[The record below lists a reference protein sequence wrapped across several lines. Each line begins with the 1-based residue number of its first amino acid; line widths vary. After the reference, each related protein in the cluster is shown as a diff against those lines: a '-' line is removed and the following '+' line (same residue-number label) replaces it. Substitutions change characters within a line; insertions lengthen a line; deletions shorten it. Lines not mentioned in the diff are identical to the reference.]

1 MEIEETETE
10 NLARQI
16 WYVQLWSGTTCPLPS
31 PEATA
36 KAVALIEAR
45 DAATEAKVREE
56 YAETLKQIYFVLT
69 TRTDDAYVSQI
80 AVALDLINAS
90 LGKVSQ

>member
-10 NLARQI
+10 NFARQI

-31 PEATA
+31 TEATA
-36 KAVALIEAR
+36 KAVALIKAR

-56 YAETLKQIYFVLT
+56 CAGLVEK
-69 TRTDDAYVSQI
+69 
-80 AVALDLINAS
+80 VAQLEEE
-90 LGKVSQ
+90 LGKHIDVDKEIARVERELGV